1 MRRTKIVATLGPAT
15 STPERIAQLV
25 AAGLDVARLNF
36 SHGTHETHAQN
47 IRLVREAAKQAGRPV
62 TIMLDLQGPK
72 IRTGKLEN
80 GGPVLLQEG
89 NEFSITTR
97 EVVGNAQ
104 LVSTTYTELPIDVRP
119 GDRVLLSDGLIE
131 LRALKVEGDTVHT
144 LVVSGGNLRQNQGI
158 TLPGVNVSSPAVTP
172 KDEED
177 LRFGLE
183 QGVDYIAMSFV
194 RRASDVQRLREMI
207 EAAGHDVPIIP
218 KIEKP
223 EALGEL
229 EEILQLSGGVM
240 VARGDLGVEMPLEQV
255 PIVQKQI
262 IETANAL
269 GVPVITATQM
279 LESMIQNPRPTR
291 AEASDV
297 ANAIIDG
304 TDAVMLSGETAMGEF
319 PIEAVKTMVRI
330 AEVVEAS
337 GRYGDLVDFGNARQ
351 VMPSVGSVPNAIGEA
366 AAAIVRSLPIK
377 AIVAFTQSGST
388 ARLMA
393 HLRPR
398 APIIGVTPSETIAR
412 RLNLVWGVMPMLSPE
427 VDDLRD
433 FETEVRRIVREC
445 DLAHTGDYVVMTGGH
460 PITEHGQT
468 NFLKVVQVE

>member
-15 STPERIAQLV
+15 GTPERIAQLV

-36 SHGTHETHAQN
+36 SHGNHDTHAQN
-47 IRLVREAAKQAGRPV
+47 VRLVREAAKQAGRPV
-62 TIMLDLQGPK
+62 AIMLDLQGPK

-80 GGPVLLQEG
+80 GGPVLLEDG
-89 NEFSITTR
+89 NEFAITTR
-97 EVVGNAQ
+97 ELVGNAQ
-104 LVSTTYTELPIDVRP
+104 LVSTTYQELPLDVRP
-119 GDRVLLSDGLIE
+119 GDRILLSDGLLE
-131 LRALKVEGDTVHT
+131 LRATKVEGDTIHT
-144 LVVSGGNLRQNQGI
+144 LVVSGGSLRQNQGI
-158 TLPGVNVSSPAVTP
+158 NLPGVNVSTPAVTP

-194 RRASDVQRLREMI
+194 RRASDVQRLRAMI
-207 EAAGHDVPIIP
+207 DAAGYDIPIIP

-240 VARGDLGVEMPLEQV
+240 VARGDLGVEMSLEQV

-304 TDAVMLSGETAMGEF
+304 TDAVMLSGETAMGAF
-319 PIEAVKTMVRI
+319 PIEAVKTMARI
-330 AEVVEAS
+330 AEVAEAS
-337 GRYGDLVDFGNARQ
+337 GRYGDHGTVRQ
-351 VMPSVGSVPNAIGEA
+351 ALPSAGSVPNAIGEA

-377 AIVAFTQSGST
+377 AIIAFTQSGST

-398 APIIGVTPSETIAR
+398 APILGVTTSEKTYQ
-412 RLNLVWGVMPMLSPE
+412 RLSLVWGVTPMQSFE
-427 VDDLRD
+427 VEDLRD
-433 FETEVRRIVREC
+433 FEAEVRRIVREC
-445 DLAHTGDYVVMTGGH
+445 DLAHAGDYVVMTGGH
-460 PITEHGQT
+460 PIAAHGQT
-468 NFLKVVQVE
+468 NFLKVLQID